1 MTLAKLKSTI
11 SVVLIISML
20 ITTGGIKTLAES
32 IDDVVKNEIAS
43 NNKKDNYYGETFSTG
58 SNLLVNDDA
67 DGEGEGENDIYG
79 TEDEPEE
86 DTETTESV
94 GESNDVEQDASEEP
108 SSDIEPSTSE
118 ESSSVI
124 ESSELEETSETIDN
138 TSSFNDIVASESEVV
153 DEEIS
158 SESEPIYESIASE
171 SEAIDESIASESEII
186 NDSIAST
193 SDIFALN
200 EIDLATD
207 SLLKSATISIID
219 NNLFGSSPINNIIWF
234 GTYPQQDA
242 TGVQYEPIKWRV
254 LSQDGNE
261 ALLLAENILDNILY
275 SGSGA
280 LWNASELRTWLN
292 ETFKNKAFTANQ
304 INNGIIS
311 KTISTNGIDTTDK
324 IFLLSVDDAVNNNYF
339 PNTESKK
346 ATGSNYAKNVLN
358 RDDRLTVDSNGYSP
372 WWLRSASSTLYYRAT
387 IDCDGYGN
395 YRISDRTD
403 IGVRPA
409 FYANLSSY
417 IIKTSNNNISFN
429 LNGLSWKAES
439 TLWGEM
445 TAYQGGQKLPT
456 AANLDNFPAN
466 KVFIGWT
473 INGNLDNVVTELPIN
488 QTGDIV
494 LSPVLGDMGDSIWFG
509 TFPQH
514 DKNGIIREPIKWRVL
529 SNNVSGEALLVSDT
543 ILYNK
548 PFNDTYGSAPWSAS
562 SIRSWLNNEF
572 KNEIF
577 TDEQINNGLV
587 TKTIQT
593 TGQSDTEDEL
603 FLLSLEEAEQLFSNN
618 YSRNAVATNYAKNI
632 DYNGTKLWTDNDYA
646 YYWLRS
652 QGYLGT
658 THATFVCEDGSIDN
672 EGYYVNDCEFSG
684 IRPAF
689 YLNKS
694 SPIFKSNNN
703 SVTFNLNGGSWKEG
717 SELWE
722 SFDKYQG
729 GQKLPTKENIIAP
742 RGYEFVGWSYSGET
756 ATISEI
762 EVDKTG
768 DIVLEA
774 QYDFQHIL
782 DEYIWF
788 GTYPQGSTNLL
799 EMEPIRWRVLDQDMT
814 TGEVFLVSEKV
825 IDDCN
830 YFNSIH
836 EASIGLGWQGSVMR
850 EHLNTTFKNRAFTRT
865 QIENGIIEKTIY
877 SKNKEGNYD
886 STIDAVFLLSKDEV
900 ENTDYFSDANDRIAY
915 PVSRFGWGISFPWEY
930 WLRDIF
936 DEGYEVN
943 SRMMYVKGDGT
954 IDKIMTYSGG
964 GAIRP
969 AICVN
974 PYILNTSDN
983 NITFDLNGGS
993 WKNGSRLWQYFDK
1006 YQGGQKL
1013 PTIENINAPNGQMLM
1028 GWTYDGGATII
1039 NEIPSDMRGNITL
1052 KAVYDIPA
1060 YDIIWDLTDGSST
1073 ESGYFEGGATPS
1085 DFYVYGVGM
1094 PTIPINVI
1102 GPHGREFSHW
1112 EINGTKVTSI
1122 TTSDYGSRTI
1132 KAVYNNEFWFGR
1144 YPQNDITG
1152 STFEP
1157 IKWKLLYKNDSE
1169 NEALYIS
1176 EKIIDNV
1183 SYDETSGDSNFA
1195 FSNIRNWLVYTFF
1208 NDYGTDDHF
1217 NWAQKR
1223 IHKSGKIHQN
1233 SYGQMSS
1240 EWFSLFSLDELSY
1253 LDDGSST
1260 YLSAYAT
1267 PYAKNKDNNGE
1278 RLTVFENG
1286 TSSWWLRSQSYSAN
1300 TADSVRG
1307 SDLVV
1312 NSQTNPNDRTIGVRP
1327 IMWVDTTSQYYR
1339 QNNNIVRWELGDLSF
1354 NTQSVLW
1361 NDYKTYQPGQL
1372 LPTIDNVVVPTGYNL
1387 SGWHINDSSS
1397 VFSEIPTDQM
1407 GNIVLKPHLEIK
1419 TYDITYHRNGGV
1431 WIVPTPSDIRRYD
1444 QEVILP
1450 VATDIAKNDGIYEYE
1465 FKGWYTEDGS
1475 ITGIWDE
1482 TKKVTVLPANDP
1494 LPLDE
1499 YNLYARWELPT
1510 WEISF
1515 NMLNHG
1521 TTPSN
1526 IRVLRNTIVPSAD
1539 RPASPNE
1546 IGYKFCGW
1554 YQNYNQ
1560 AVTDFDSRYTNQFNF
1575 ETDIVSADMTLY
1587 AKWKPITYTIRYNA
1601 NGGSVSPATDIKI
1614 YDTNLTLANPTKV
1627 GYDFD
1632 AWYQNYESS
1641 TETFTNVYDGTI
1653 DVCTLDGDIKNV
1665 YAKWIPH
1672 EYIVDYDLGL
1682 EARAAGAMPPSSTIT
1697 KTHGVPLADG
1707 VLQNPSVIPTGFV
1720 FIGWF
1725 KESAFINE
1733 WTGVDDL
1740 TTGTSPQTI
1749 YAKWN
1754 LIKYNITYDALGGT
1768 LPSGTSNTFIKT
1780 YSKAVTLVNPT
1791 RVGYDFDG
1799 WYANY
1804 NAETKAY
1811 SNPFNGQID
1820 ISTDTTGKTIYA
1832 KWVAHTYYI
1841 TYELGGYANPIT
1853 PKVKTYGVSYTPP
1866 TPESIITGY
1875 AFAGWYKEL
1884 SYVNQYLGDDLT
1896 TGTTTQVVYAK
1907 WTQNPEPSPSPS
1919 PSPYNPGGGGGSSG
1933 GGGGGGGGGGLAL
1946 APIKKIPS
1954 VLSINTK
1961 KDIKAALSFNTC
1973 KWSYDPIK
1981 DKWQLKGDL
1990 ENGLNINAVDGFY
2003 IVAREDE
2010 NFNSLVTG
2018 KLVIETYYF
2027 DAQGDMWKG
2036 FVKTADNKTYYFDD
2050 SYAKREGLMA
2060 IGWTKIVDDWY
2071 YFGTDGT
2078 MLINSV
2084 TPDGYQVG
2092 EDGKWIQ

>member
-32 IDDVVKNEIAS
+32 IDDAIKNEIES
-43 NNKKDNYYGETFSTG
+43 NNIKDNFYGETFSTG
-58 SNLLVNDDA
+58 FNLLVNDDV
-67 DGEGEGENDIYG
+67 DGEGEGEGENDIYG

-108 SSDIEPSTSE
+108 SNDIETSTSE
-118 ESSSVI
+118 ESYDDI
-124 ESSELEETSETIDN
+124 ETNASEESTELEETSETIDN

-153 DEEIS
+153 DEDIS
-158 SESEPIYESIASE
+158 SESEPIYESISSE
-171 SEAIDESIASESEII
+171 SETIYENAASQ
-186 NDSIAST
+186 
-193 SDIFALN
+193 SDVATLN
-200 EIDLATD
+200 EIGIIIEDL
-207 SLLKSATISIID
+207 SKSATISIID
-219 NNLFGSSPINNIIWF
+219 NNIFGSSPINNIIWF

-261 ALLLAENILDNILY
+261 ALLLAENILDNILDSSSETY
-275 SGSGA
+275 
-280 LWNASELRTWLN
+280 WNASELRTWLN
-292 ETFKNKAFTANQ
+292 ETFKKKAFTANQ

-311 KTISTNGIDTTDK
+311 NTISTNGIDTTDK
-324 IFLLSVDDAVNNNYF
+324 IFLLSYDDTVNNNYF
-339 PNTESKK
+339 PNIESKK
-346 ATGSNYAKNVLN
+346 AIGSNYAKNVLN
-358 RDDRLTVDSNGYSP
+358 RGDRLIVDSNGYSP
-372 WWLRSASSTLYYRAT
+372 WWLRTAIVSTPYFRRI
-387 IDCDGYGN
+387 IDCDGDSGFSY
-395 YRISDRTD
+395 YDSTD
-403 IGVRPA
+403 VGVRPA
-409 FYANLSSY
+409 FYANLSSD
-417 IIKTSNNNISFN
+417 IFKTSNNGISFN
-429 LNGLSWKAES
+429 LHGASWKAES

-456 AANLDNFPAN
+456 ADNLDNFPAN
-466 KVFIGWT
+466 KAFIGWT

-494 LSPVLGDMGDSIWFG
+494 LSPALVDVGDAIWFG

-529 SNNVSGEALLVSDT
+529 SNNASEALLVSDT

-548 PFNDTYGSAPWSAS
+548 PFNDTYGSVPWSAS
-562 SIRSWLNNEF
+562 SIRSWLNDEF

-603 FLLSLEEAEQLFSNN
+603 FLLSLEEAESLFSNN
-618 YSRNAVATNYAKNI
+618 YSRKVVATNYAKNI

-652 QGYLGT
+652 PGYLGT
-658 THATFVCEDGSIDN
+658 TYATFVCEDGSIDN

-689 YLNKS
+689 YLNLS
-694 SPIFKSNNN
+694 SPIFKTSNN

-729 GQKLPTKENIIAP
+729 GQKLPTKENIVAP

-774 QYDFQHIL
+774 QYEFEHIL

-825 IDDCN
+825 IDYCN

-850 EHLNTTFKNRAFTRT
+850 EYLNTTLKNRAFTRT

-877 SKNKEGNYD
+877 SRNKEGNYD

-915 PVSRFGWGISFPWEY
+915 PVSYLGWGISDPSYY
-930 WLRDIF
+930 WLRDIL

-954 IDKIMTYSGG
+954 IYRVLAYPREAGG
-964 GAIRP
+964 IRP

-974 PYILNTSDN
+974 TYILNTSDN

-993 WKNGSRLWQYFDK
+993 WKIGSELWQSFDK

-1039 NEIPSDMRGNITL
+1039 NEIPCDMRGNITL

-1060 YDIIWDLTDGSST
+1060 YNITWDLTDGSST

-1085 DFYVYGVGM
+1085 DFYVYGVGV
-1094 PTIPINVI
+1094 PTIPTNVI

-1112 EINGTKVTSI
+1112 EVNGIKVTSI
-1122 TTSDYGSRTI
+1122 TTSDYGDKTI
-1132 KAVYNNEFWFGR
+1132 KAVYNNEIWFGR
-1144 YPQNDITG
+1144 YPQSDTTG
-1152 STFEP
+1152 ELLEP
-1157 IKWKLLYKNDSE
+1157 IKWKLLYKNDD
-1169 NEALYIS
+1169 EAFLVS
-1176 EKIIDNV
+1176 EKILDNV
-1183 SYDETSGDSNFA
+1183 SYNDLGGRRNWETSTV
-1195 FSNIRNWLVYTFF
+1195 RNWLNDTFIIDDDNKNYF
-1208 NDYGTDDHF
+1208 NDIQKGVIKEKTLRNSFCLDTNDKIFLMHRDD
-1217 NWAQKR
+1217 
-1223 IHKSGKIHQN
+1223 
-1233 SYGQMSS
+1233 
-1240 EWFSLFSLDELSY
+1240 LSY
-1253 LDDGSST
+1253 LGNGVPA
-1260 YLSAYAT
+1260 YLYASAT
-1267 PYAKNKDNNGE
+1267 PYAKNIYNDHYQLKVYDNGA
-1278 RLTVFENG
+1278 
-1286 TSSWWLRSQSYSAN
+1286 SSWWLRSQSDTKNY
-1300 TADSVRG
+1300 ADIIIG
-1307 SDLVV
+1307 DNLVV
-1312 NSQTNPNDRTIGVRP
+1312 DQKLLNNNTVGVRP
-1327 IMWVDTTSQYYR
+1327 AIYVDLTSRYFR
-1339 QNNNIVRWELGDLSF
+1339 LNNNKVYWNLGDVRF
-1354 NTQSVLW
+1354 KPEAALW
-1361 NDYKTYQPGQL
+1361 NDYKTYQPGQK
-1372 LPTIDNVVVPTGYNL
+1372 LPSRDDILVPTGYNF
-1387 SGWHINDSSS
+1387 SGWKINDG
-1397 VFSEIPTDQM
+1397 VVVYNEIP
-1407 GNIVLKPHLEIK
+1407 IVQ
-1419 TYDITYHRNGGV
+1419 TGDITLTPKIEIDSRRIIYFRNGGE
-1431 WIVPTPSDIRRYD
+1431 WTGPAPGWLKNYD
-1444 QEVILP
+1444 EEVILP
-1450 VATDIAKNDGIYEYE
+1450 VASDIVKNDGNIDYV

-1475 ITGIWDE
+1475 NTGIWDE
-1482 TKKVTVLPANDP
+1482 TKKVTVLPANVP
-1494 LPLDE
+1494 LIPFE
-1499 YNLYARWELPT
+1499 YDYVFYARWELPT
-1510 WEISF
+1510 YEVSF
-1515 NMLNHG
+1515 NMLDHG
-1521 TTPSN
+1521 ATPSN
-1526 IRVLRNTIVPSAD
+1526 IEVGYNVIVPSAD

-1575 ETDIVSADMTLY
+1575 ETDIVSANIILY

-1614 YDTNLTLANPTKV
+1614 YDTNLTLANPTKE

-1641 TETFTNVYDGTI
+1641 TETFTNIYDGAI
-1653 DVCTLDGDIKNV
+1653 DICTLDGDIKNI
-1665 YAKWIPH
+1665 YAKWLPH
-1672 EYIVDYDLGL
+1672 EYIVDYDLGS
-1682 EARAAGAMPPSSTIT
+1682 EASTAGAMPPSSTIT
-1697 KTHGVPLADG
+1697 KTYGVSLADG
-1707 VLQNPSVIPTGFV
+1707 VLQNPSVIPTGFE

-1725 KESAFINE
+1725 KEAAFINE

-1740 TTGTSPQTI
+1740 TNGTSPQTI

-1799 WYANY
+1799 WYADY
-1804 NAETKAY
+1804 NAETKVY
-1811 SNPFNGQID
+1811 TIPFNGQVD

-1832 KWVAHTYYI
+1832 KWAAHTYYI
-1841 TYELGGYANPIT
+1841 TYELGGHANPIT
-1853 PKVKTYGVSYTPP
+1853 PKLKTYGVSYTPP
-1866 TPESIITGY
+1866 TPENITTGY

-1907 WTQNPEPSPSPS
+1907 WDQNPSPSPSPS

-1933 GGGGGGGGGGLAL
+1933 GGGGGGVL
-1946 APIKKIPS
+1946 APKNNIPS

-1961 KDIKAALSFNTC
+1961 KDIKAALSYNTC

-2010 NFNSLVTG
+2010 NFNSLATG

-2036 FVKTADNKTYYFDD
+2036 FVKTADNKTYYFDATYD
-2050 SYAKREGLMA
+2050 KREGLMA
-2060 IGWTKIVDDWY
+2060 IGWTKIVNDWY

-2092 EDGKWIQ
+2092 ENGKWIQ